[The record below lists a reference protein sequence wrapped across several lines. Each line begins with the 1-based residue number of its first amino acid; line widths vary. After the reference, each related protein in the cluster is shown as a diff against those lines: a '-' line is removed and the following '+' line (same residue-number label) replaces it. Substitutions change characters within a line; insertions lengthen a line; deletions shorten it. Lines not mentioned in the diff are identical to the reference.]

1 MTEAD
6 ENFLKLSMNHSKT
19 LGDIEKIIQLMTY
32 YANKVLGSNRSTFS
46 SNIENCSKGRFVR
59 IF

>member
-19 LGDIEKIIQLMTY
+19 LGDIK
-32 YANKVLGSNRSTFS
+32 K
-46 SNIENCSKGRFVR
+46 
-59 IF
+59 